1 MKQELGGVLLKR
13 AYQYY
18 TVCIHYDNMMNN
30 NTRFHHCVLLLLCHK
45 SSDHENHHQAVVS
58 IIRFL
63 ASYCLETCDSYSCH
77 HQYSLQS
84 SILPQ
89 PYSTFPCYQ
98 LCRIGDSRAF
108 CSLNSQPDHT
118 YTYIQHKQEE
128 KDDILAMK
136 GICTNYQLCVASP
149 FLHLIV

>member
-13 AYQYY
+13 TYQYY
-18 TVCIHYDNMMNN
+18 TVCIHYGNMMNN

-45 SSDHENHHQAVVS
+45 SSDHENHHQAVVVF

-63 ASYCLETCDSYSCH
+63 ASLCLETCDSYNCH

-89 PYSTFPCYQ
+89 PYPTFPCYQ

-128 KDDILAMK
+128 RNDILVMK
-136 GICTNYQLCVASP
+136 GISTNYQLCVNSP
-149 FLHLIV
+149 LCI